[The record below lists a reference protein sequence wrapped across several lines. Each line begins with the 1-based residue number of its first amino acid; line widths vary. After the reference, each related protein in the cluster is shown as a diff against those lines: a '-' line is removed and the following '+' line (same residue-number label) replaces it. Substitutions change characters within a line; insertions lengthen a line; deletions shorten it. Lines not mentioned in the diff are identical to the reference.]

1 MKKEIKV
8 QMLNKIK
15 AKTKSMLMMMK
26 TMKSLKSVA
35 RQSQFRIHKPD
46 EEETIIIEKVE
57 KWKVVH

>member
-15 AKTKSMLMMMK
+15 AKTKTKSMLMMMK

-35 RQSQFRIHKPD
+35 RQRENK
-46 EEETIIIEKVE
+46 
-57 KWKVVH
+57 